1 MKIRAHIS
9 LALAIVLC
17 VLSLVACG
25 GGNAST
31 TTTTTGKP
39 EHTHTFDYSS
49 MTVDTDAHT
58 VEYSCTSCGE
68 RKTENMTQKE
78 FKITSDGV
86 ESTVSDKHFTI
97 EASDADGFLGR
108 KLNDRVVYAPG
119 TVLPISSDV
128 VLTSVFNATDGS
140 HTHVY
145 SKADGS
151 TEPDCDSVGR
161 YKLVCSCGNEI
172 TETLPAYGHSFSS
185 FVTSDDGLTMKR
197 ACFVCGHVDEKPVF
211 EVKEGGKLLAIGDSM
226 TFGTKLADD
235 VQSSYPKLVADALGY
250 ECENIALPGSE
261 AYQWYSLL
269 SGRPA
274 PNGKTCTEIN
284 GLDKADVLDKI
295 AEADVVVMTLGINDI
310 GNPGYT
316 QYRTPKQATTALAA
330 IYKAIH
336 DANPNAKVIMVN
348 TSYIFSYISNA
359 VLPELSI
366 QRVDEL
372 ARLLQEKINSNETL
386 KSFVYYVDITHIMS
400 IRSYFEDVS
409 WNIDYLHPGY
419 SGHIAIKDMIL
430 DYINVK

>member
-1 MKIRAHIS
+1 MNIRSHVS
-9 LALAIVLC
+9 FVLAVILC
-17 VLSLVACG
+17 VLSLVACNG
-25 GGNAST
+25 GGASST
-31 TTTTTGKP
+31 TEAKP
-39 EHTHTFDYSS
+39 DHTHTFDYGS
-49 MTVDTDAHT
+49 MTVNTDAHT

-119 TVLPISSDV
+119 TVLPISSDII
-128 VLTSVFNATDGS
+128 LTSVFTPENGS

-145 SKADGS
+145 SKIDGS

-161 YKLVCSCGNEI
+161 YKLLCSCGKEI
-172 TETLPAYGHSFSS
+172 TETVSAYGHSFSS

-261 AYQWYSLL
+261 AYQWYSVI
-269 SGRPA
+269 SGKSA
-274 PNGKTCTEIN
+274 PNGKSWNEIN
-284 GLDKADVLDKI
+284 GLDKIDILDKI
-295 AEADVVVMTLGINDI
+295 ANSDVIVMTLGINDI
-310 GNPGYT
+310 GSPGYT
-316 QYRTPKQATTALAA
+316 QYRTPEQVATSLAA
-330 IYKAIH
+330 IYKIIH
-336 DANPNAKVIMVN
+336 DTNPNAKVIMVN
-348 TSYIFSYISNA
+348 SSYIFSYISGA
-359 VLPELSI
+359 TLPDVTIS
-366 QRVDEL
+366 RVDEL
-372 ARLLQEKINSNETL
+372 SRLVQDKINANKTL
-386 KSFVYYVDITHIMS
+386 RSFVYYVDITHIMS

-409 WNIDYLHPGY
+409 WNVDYLHPGY